1 MWHVSPFPVPPALNE
16 KKIIA
21 VLGGGITGLAAAH
34 RLTTLGHRVQVFEQ
48 GRQLGGVIRTE
59 LAGGWLIEAG
69 PNSFQESAPEITV
82 LLDELG
88 LDRDRVEASPA
99 ARNRYLVRGGRLVP
113 LPMSP
118 PAFLG
123 SPLFSFP
130 AKLRVLA
137 ELFSR
142 RRTRPSDLSLGD
154 FLRSHFGRELV
165 DYAIQPFVSG
175 IYAGDPEMLSTRYAF
190 PKLWELERTH
200 GSLLRG
206 QLARARVNR
215 AQGTPS
221 LPKIISFRRG
231 LQTLPDALAARLPA
245 GSVTLSARVER
256 IAGGSHWSVTWH
268 DGRGSHTEIFD
279 AVVAALPAAAL
290 ARLPVGAA
298 GERPLAGLESVVAPP
313 VSTLFLGFRR
323 DQVTHPLDG
332 FGVLVPA
339 LEKRAMLGVL
349 FSSTLFPGR
358 APEGHVA
365 LTVMI
370 GGSLQPDLASLPPDQ
385 LWAAVRHDLRDLLGV
400 SGEPV
405 FLRHTFWPH
414 AIPQYNLGHDRH
426 LAAMASCEQAN
437 PGLFTGGNVRGGI
450 ALSDCLRAG
459 LALAEKAAR

>member
-1 MWHVSPFPVPPALNE
+1 
-16 KKIIA
+16 
-21 VLGGGITGLAAAH
+21 
-34 RLTTLGHRVQVFEQ
+34 
-48 GRQLGGVIRTE
+48 
-59 LAGGWLIEAG
+59 
-69 PNSFQESAPEITV
+69 
-82 LLDELG
+82 
-88 LDRDRVEASPA
+88 
-99 ARNRYLVRGGRLVP
+99 
-113 LPMSP
+113 
-118 PAFLG
+118 
-123 SPLFSFP
+123 
-130 AKLRVLA
+130 
-137 ELFSR
+137 
-142 RRTRPSDLSLGD
+142 
-154 FLRSHFGRELV
+154 
-165 DYAIQPFVSG
+165 
-175 IYAGDPEMLSTRYAF
+175 MLSTRHAF

-206 QLARARVNR
+206 QLARARANR

-221 LPKIISFRRG
+221 MPKIISFRRG

-298 GERPLAGLESVVAPP
+298 GERPLAGLQSVVAPP

-405 FLRHTFWPH
+405 FRHHTFWPH

-426 LAAMASCEQAN
+426 LAAMAACEQAS
-437 PGLFTGGNVRGGI
+437 PGLFLGGNVRDGI
-450 ALSDCLRAG
+450 ALPDCLRAG
-459 LALAEKAAR
+459 LALAEKAAQ